1 MTERVT
7 YFADVILPLHLPQ
20 CYTYRVPFEYNEDIK
35 VGQRVAVQFGAKRV
49 YSAIVRRIHRQAP
62 DYRTVKYISAI
73 LDSQPIVTET
83 QLEFWEWIAGYYMCY
98 TGDVMAVALPS
109 AYRLESE
116 SVVLVHPD
124 FSGELENLSENE
136 IKILEVLS
144 RENAIAVS
152 EVSKIID
159 TQKIMPVIKT
169 MIEKKIIILEEE
181 IRQRYTPKTETYLM
195 LNPVYLDPEKGKE
208 LFDTLEKKPSAQ
220 KQLNVLLAFLKA
232 SRLGHEPV
240 QKKVFTKDK
249 NLSLS
254 AMNTLIKH
262 GVLTSYDKQVSRLA
276 DFEEI
281 TSADTIK
288 LTGQQQDAFDKIDIS
303 NPGSHDT
310 TLVYGV
316 TSSGKT
322 ELYIKL
328 MNEVV
333 KQGKQVLY
341 LLPEIALTAQI
352 INRLRKYFGTKVGV
366 YHSKFTPNERAEVWK
381 KTISDDKEDRYQILL
396 GARSAM
402 FLPFRDLGLV
412 IIDEEHDSSY
422 KQYEPAPRY
431 NARDSAIY
439 LARLCNAK
447 AVLGTA
453 TPSIETFYNAKNG
466 KYALV
471 EMPLRYGETELPEIE
486 IVDMKKEPDA
496 AKSQS
501 HFSKKLLS
509 AIGEAL
515 ENHEQVILFQNRRG
529 FSLHVECH
537 TCKWI
542 PECKNCDVSLV
553 YHKQTGTLRCH
564 YCGYSVPV
572 PHECPECHSTYLEM
586 KGFGTERIEDELSI
600 LFPEAHIAR
609 LDLDTTS
616 GKKNRYADIISDFE
630 ERNIDILVGTQ
641 MVTKGLDFDNV
652 SVVGIM
658 SADNMLSFPDFR
670 AFERSFQQM
679 TQVSGRAGRRGRR
692 GKVLIQT
699 YRPEHRVLRNVM
711 ENDFLSMYES
721 QITERN
727 AFKYPPYHKL
737 IYIIMKHPEADV
749 LDKASDEL
757 SARLRLFLGN
767 RVVGPE
773 YPMVS
778 RVRNLFVKNIMIR
791 LERNVALAAV
801 KQKIMAL
808 IEETLQKKEYGRL
821 RILPDVDPQ

>member
-1 MTERVT
+1 MAERAT

-20 CYTYRVPFEYNEDIK
+20 YYTYRVPFEYNDDIK
-35 VGQRVAVQFGAKRV
+35 VGQRVVVQFGAKRI
-49 YSAIVRRIHRQAP
+49 YSAVVRRVHCQAP
-62 DYRTVKYISAI
+62 DYKSVKYINGI
-73 LDSQPIVTET
+73 LDVQPIVNET
-83 QLEFWEWIAGYYMCY
+83 QLRFWEWIARYYMCCV
-98 TGDVMAVALPS
+98 GDVMAVALPS
-109 AYRLESE
+109 AYRLQSE
-116 SVVLVHPD
+116 SVVLIHPD
-124 FSGELENLSENE
+124 FSGEMENLSENE

-144 RENAIAVS
+144 RENAIAIS
-152 EVSKIID
+152 EISKIID
-159 TQKIMPVIKT
+159 TQKVMPIIKT

-181 IRQRYTPKTETYLM
+181 IKQRYTPKTETYLK
-195 LNPVYLDPEKGKE
+195 LNPIYLDPEKGKE
-208 LFDTLEKKPSAQ
+208 LFDTLEKKPSTQ
-220 KQLNVLLAFLKA
+220 KQLNVLLAFFKV
-232 SRLGHEPV
+232 SGFGRESV
-240 QKKVFTKDK
+240 RKSVFTKDK
-249 NLSLS
+249 DLSLS
-254 AMNTLIKH
+254 ALNTLVKH
-262 GVLTSYDKQVSRLA
+262 EVLISYDEQVSRLA
-276 DFEEI
+276 EFSE
-281 TSADTIK
+281 TTGVDTIK
-288 LTGQQQDAFDKIDIS
+288 LTEQQQSAFDKIDIT
-303 NPGSHDT
+303 NPDSPQI
-310 TLVYGV
+310 TLVHGV

-328 MNEVV
+328 IDEVV

-366 YHSKFTPNERAEVWK
+366 YHSKFTPNERAEVWM
-381 KTISDDKEDRYQILL
+381 KTIASDEGGYQILL

-402 FLPFRDLGLV
+402 FLPFRDLGLA
-412 IIDEEHDSSY
+412 IIDEEHDNSY
-422 KQYEPAPRY
+422 KQYEPTPRY

-439 LARLCNAK
+439 LAHQCGAK
-447 AVLGTA
+447 VVLGTA
-453 TPSIETFYNAKNG
+453 TPSIETFHNATNG

-471 EMPLRYGETELPEIE
+471 EMPLRYGEIQLPETE
-486 IVDMKKEPDA
+486 IVDMKSEGNG
-496 AKSQS
+496 AKAPS
-501 HFSKKLLS
+501 HFSQKLIS

-529 FSLHVECH
+529 FSLHLECH
-537 TCKWI
+537 TCNWI

-586 KGFGTERIEDELSI
+586 KGFGTEKIEDELSI
-600 LFPEAHIAR
+600 FFPDANIAR
-609 LDLDTTS
+609 LDLDVTS

-630 ERNIDILVGTQ
+630 SRNIDILVGTQ

-679 TQVSGRAGRRGRR
+679 TQVSGRAGRHGKR

-699 YRPEHRVLRNVM
+699 YKPDHRVIKNVVD
-711 ENDFLSMYES
+711 NDFLSMYEG
-721 QITERN
+721 QLTERK
-727 AFKYPPYHKL
+727 AFKYPPFYRL
-737 IYIIMKHPEADV
+737 IYIIMKHPDAGV
-749 LDKASDEL
+749 LDKAAAEFSFQ
-757 SARLRLFLGN
+757 LRQFLGN

-778 RVRNLFVKNIMIR
+778 RVRNMYIKNIMIR
-791 LERNVALAAV
+791 LERNIPMADV
-801 KQKIMAL
+801 KQRIMSL
-808 IEETLQKKEYGRL
+808 MDETLQKKEYGRL